1 MFFKVKKKAST
12 KDLRLHK
19 QTKREFDRAYKKRHL
34 RVQKDDQSE
43 SRSKYE
49 ELEYGQA
56 TAFQKRPDGLKS
68 KFGRL
73 DRRVTKLS
81 SRLIDMMESSGLV
94 DTGNKANDFSGLQ
107 MDFNKFSYEGSEE
120 TSTDRLRQRL
130 IKIEQTKSLEAE
142 GARAIASTAYN
153 SISVQVAGYRAWIET
168 SQSLAEG
175 KYTSHQEIGK
185 TFEALNE
192 KLTKLHNQYEQ
203 KFMTKV
209 DERPMINQ
217 ILYGDMSAVQA
228 LTSVGPGAIQ
238 GFYSSLKHAAD
249 ETKKGVLR
257 TAILESALPLIA
269 MRLNKH
275 IISPFL
281 QRHITKKFL
290 DLYVA
295 TEGGQISYLSL
306 AMDKVK
312 SLMKSNKLGD
322 VAKTK
327 LGETILDKMKVAK
340 DSITKKVTGNFGRA
354 DEKAVYTLE
363 TRTSLTEVIPGYLSK
378 ILSSISNGVEI
389 THDFTTGE
397 WMTRPE
403 ATMSHKRKVD
413 DPMKDTVTYSKIESF
428 VNGDSERRRKYFKA
442 IAEGDA
448 GREIFEDLNLSKQ
461 SMKRLKKIIKE
472 DLHRYESRKMFQED
486 QERAFEKKL
495 AKDSEITPL
504 TWKTIFR
511 DIKRREEDKS
521 DIWNQIEE
529 DLSGVRTSTS
539 RVIKE
544 LTAWYR
550 GASSSSEEP
559 VVGSSVAASDPKIIA
574 HIKDKVADIKSI
586 GIPISK
592 SDLTATVSGSSAKAM
607 SKLNDMVMNSVE
619 RVDGALD
626 TAEER
631 LRSVGAKIEGFA
643 GSMADDLNRT
653 DEGRQMDRKSISK
666 SFTTLVTDFF
676 QQTSSGT
683 GVGVMDA
690 FKGLMQNKNV
700 WKGILG
706 ATLGMSLIGKIRKET
721 AKHPEGGIMAL
732 IKGLLSGVKGV
743 ANTALKLV
751 VTPFMG
757 LADLLGNTIGR
768 LFGGGKKAKAAAK
781 KSEPTESKRDHKR
794 GLNLR
799 KNENSDTEASRLE
812 SLKEKNQPKAT
823 PKPSAPTKV
832 TPRPQADPVEPK
844 PTSTVVGAPGAK
856 ETSSP
861 APQASP
867 TNQPLEEKK
876 PSTSETPEVTNSA
889 SPVLQPLNQ
898 PAPQPLIGFSEKKK
912 LTIYKPI
919 VDPMSLYQTMT
930 MVNAHMMSGL
940 QESEIYEQYK
950 NKPQTTLQKMVA
962 LNPLTSVHQMDKQ
975 GLNPDNPSTYV
986 VGQIQ
991 AMFREWSEKV
1001 KQAALNRGR
1010 AGGRSRG
1017 SKSAGSRWVAGEA
1030 FKGNVPVIADV
1041 VGNPSAAEF
1050 INSIAPHA
1058 MDMWV
1063 IYGVLPS
1070 VCVAQACLETGYGE
1084 AAPGHNYFGIKGSG
1098 DAGSQNLATLEDAGG
1113 GALYGINDD
1122 FGAYSGMRAS
1132 VEAYGKL
1139 IGTVERYAAAV
1150 GEKDY
1155 RKAITAIWEGG
1166 YATDSTY
1173 VEKIVKIIEL
1183 WGLDALDKAAIEFT
1197 EKENKN
1203 DSTRTNNTGSS
1214 NSSSSSNDNQP
1225 RAPSGSSG
1233 GISLGR
1239 RSSVDKADI
1248 AANKITEAIS
1258 KVTKDD
1264 DGKMSSSEMEENM
1277 KKALEWGRS
1286 QMGKVT
1292 YSMNYRTGPES
1303 YDCSSFVYYCLKNGG
1318 FKVPESPWT
1327 TVTMCADAEGPRE
1340 YLEVVPGWEKF
1351 DTSNPPPEG
1360 CIIMY
1365 ISKYDDWDGGHTG
1378 FSNGSGGVLHCTSNG
1393 GGDPGGVR
1401 ENASGWNTILNV
1413 VLVVKPVGF
1422 KGSGRGS
1429 GGGGDYGE
1437 GGDFDWIDWKE
1448 KRPKYLVAWDDQI
1461 ADKIKK
1467 RVTAK
1472 YKALEEYY
1480 KTGKMPGLEEDLGGY
1495 ASHITSDYFKLDDKA
1510 DQVTSSATGSTS
1522 SPSVIDVLNTDSNGK
1537 PIITNDKDP
1546 ALEKTIINAIYN
1558 HFHNTKTRPTPSSS
1572 QYSSILRHESGIGL
1586 FLHKSNVDILDQLLS
1601 KVDLLDAHT
1610 RSILVK
1616 LLALLEEFK
1625 KQYGHQVETT
1635 AKSKHFLELLK
1646 KIKALIVN
1654 INTDKLAHSG
1664 ILVSPEGY
1672 AITTPGAGRG
1682 VAQESD
1688 LDFYL
1693 DNDMLATVLAGG

>member
-19 QTKREFDRAYKKRHL
+19 QTKQEFDRAYKKRHL

-43 SRSKYE
+43 SKSKYE
-49 ELEYGQA
+49 QLKQGQTA
-56 TAFQKRPDGLKS
+56 AFQKNPDTLKT
-68 KFGRL
+68 KFARL
-73 DRRVTKLS
+73 DRRATKLS
-81 SRLIDMMESSGLV
+81 NKLLDMMENSGLV
-94 DTGNKANDFSGLQ
+94 DTGHKANDFEGLQ
-107 MDFNKFSYEGSEE
+107 MDFKKFEYLGSEE
-120 TSTDRLRQRL
+120 VASEKLRQRL
-130 IKIEQTKSLEAE
+130 IRIEQTKSLEGRA
-142 GARAIASTAYN
+142 AQAIASTAHN
-153 SISVQVAGYRAWIET
+153 SINVQVAGYRAWMET
-168 SQSLAEG
+168 SQSLGET
-175 KYTSHQEIGK
+175 KYSAHQEIGK
-185 TFEALNE
+185 AFEGLQE
-192 KLTKLHNQYEQ
+192 KLVKLHNQYEQ
-203 KFMTKV
+203 KFITKV

-228 LTSVGPGAIQ
+228 LTSIGPEAIQ
-238 GFYSSLKHAAD
+238 GFYTSLKHAAD
-249 ETKKGVLR
+249 GTKQGVIR
-257 TAILESALPLIA
+257 TAITESVVPLISMQFSKYVA
-269 MRLNKH
+269 MPLLKKH
-275 IISPFL
+275 L
-281 QRHITKKFL
+281 TGKL
-290 DLYVA
+290 VDLYIA
-295 TEGGQISYLSL
+295 TEGGEKSYLSL
-306 AMDKVK
+306 AIDKVK
-312 SLMKSNKLGD
+312 SLMESKKMGT
-322 VAKTK
+322 VAKSRV
-327 LGETILDKMKVAK
+327 GSAFLDKMKEAK
-340 DSITKKVTGNFGRA
+340 ENLTKKTSSFGRA
-354 DEKAVYTLE
+354 DEKTPYTLE
-363 TRTSLTEVIPGYLSK
+363 TRTSIVEVIPGYLRK
-378 ILSSISNGVEI
+378 ILSSISNGVEV

-397 WMTRPE
+397 WMTKSD
-403 ATMSHKRKVD
+403 ATLANKRKLD
-413 DPMKDTVTYSKIESF
+413 DPMKDVVTYSKIKKYVKGNS
-428 VNGDSERRRKYFKA
+428 DRRQKYFEA
-442 IAEGDA
+442 IENGTADEH
-448 GREIFEDLNLSKQ
+448 IFHDMDLSKK
-461 SMKRLKKIIKE
+461 SMKRLRKIIKQ
-472 DLHRYESRKMFQED
+472 DQHRYEGRKFFQED
-486 QERAFEKKL
+486 QEAVFQEKL
-495 AKDSEITPL
+495 AKDNEVTPL
-504 TWKTIFR
+504 TWQTIFT

-521 DIWNQIEE
+521 DVWNQIEE
-529 DLSGVRTSTS
+529 DFSGIRTSTS

-550 GASSSSEEP
+550 GATSATEEP
-559 VVGSSVAASDPKIIA
+559 ALGSSVAASDPKLIA

-586 GIPISK
+586 GIPVPK
-592 SDLTATVSGSSAKAM
+592 SDLTAAVSGSSAKAI
-607 SKLNDMVMNSVE
+607 SKLNDMVMSSVE
-619 RVDGALD
+619 RVDGVLD

-653 DEGRQMDRKSISK
+653 DEGRKMDRKSPSK

-676 QQTSSGT
+676 EQTSSGT

-781 KSEPTESKRDHKR
+781 KSEPTESKRDPKR

-812 SLKEKNQPKAT
+812 SLKEKNQSKAT

-832 TPRPQADPVEPK
+832 TPRPQADSVEPK
-844 PTSTVVGAPGAK
+844 PTSTVVGAPGVK
-856 ETSSP
+856 ETTSTT
-861 APQASP
+861 PQASP

-898 PAPQPLIGFSEKKK
+898 PAPQPLIGFSEKRK
-912 LTIYKPI
+912 LTIYKPV

-1113 GALYGINDD
+1113 GSLYGINDD

-1197 EKENKN
+1197 EKENKG

-1292 YSMNYRTGPES
+1292 YSMNYRNGPES
-1303 YDCSSFVYYCLKNGG
+1303 YDCSSFIYYCLKNGG

-1495 ASHITSDYFKLDDKA
+1495 ASHITSDYFKLDNTA
-1510 DQVTSSATGSTS
+1510 DQATSSATGSTS

-1586 FLHKSNVDILDQLLS
+1586 FLHKSNVDVLDQILG

-1625 KQYGHQVETT
+1625 KQYGHQAETT

-1654 INTDKLAHSG
+1654 INTNNLAHSG

-1693 DNDMLATVLAGG
+1693 DNDMLATILAGG

>member
-19 QTKREFDRAYKKRHL
+19 QTKQEFDRAYKKRHL

-68 KFGRL
+68 KFVRL

-153 SISVQVAGYRAWIET
+153 SISVQVAGYRAWIEA

-209 DERPMINQ
+209 DERPMLNQ

-238 GFYSSLKHAAD
+238 GFYSSLKHATD

-389 THDFTTGE
+389 THDFATGE
-397 WMTRPE
+397 WMTGHE

-413 DPMKDTVTYSKIESF
+413 DPMKDTVAYSKIESF

-486 QERAFEKKL
+486 QEHAFEKKL

-504 TWKTIFR
+504 TWKTIFQ

-550 GASSSSEEP
+550 GTSSSSEEP
-559 VVGSSVAASDPKIIA
+559 AVGSSVAASDTKIIA

-592 SDLTATVSGSSAKAM
+592 SDLTAAVSGSSAKAM

-653 DEGRQMDRKSISK
+653 DEGRKMDRKSPSK

-781 KSEPTESKRDHKR
+781 KSEPTESKRDPKR

-812 SLKEKNQPKAT
+812 SLKEKNQPKAA

-844 PTSTVVGAPGAK
+844 PTSTVVGAPGVK
-856 ETSSP
+856 ETSSS

-912 LTIYKPI
+912 LTIYKPV

-950 NKPQTTLQKMVA
+950 NKPQTTLQKMIA

-1113 GALYGINDD
+1113 GSLYGINDD

-1155 RKAITAIWEGG
+1155 RKAITSIWEGG

-1197 EKENKN
+1197 EKENMN

-1303 YDCSSFVYYCLKNGG
+1303 YDCSSFIYYCLKNGG

-1480 KTGKMPGLEEDLGGY
+1480 KTGKMPDLEEDLGGY

-1510 DQVTSSATGSTS
+1510 DQATSSATGSTS

-1616 LLALLEEFK
+1616 LLDLLEEFK
-1625 KQYGHQVETT
+1625 KQYGHQADTT

-1646 KIKALIVN
+1646 RIKALIVN
-1654 INTDKLAHSG
+1654 INTNNLAHSG

-1693 DNDMLATVLAGG
+1693 DNDMLATILAGG